1 MRQFVNESIS
11 YLVPSFYKVRGLL
24 TLNHLKNNQ
33 KIFVEIFGQFKKLL
47 YFCTRFREGSRFIK
61 IDKIFFQKSFGSS
74 EKSCNFAPAFKKGV
88 KFKKRLKKFL
98 KKDLV
103 N

>member
-1 MRQFVNESIS
+1 MT
-11 YLVPSFYKVRGLL
+11 L
-24 TLNHLKNNQ
+24 TLNHLKNNS
-33 KIFVEIFGQFKKLL
+33 KKFLEIFGQFKKLL

-61 IDKIFFQKSFGSS
+61 IDENFFEKSFGSS

-88 KFKKRLKKFL
+88 KFKNRLKKFL

>member
-11 YLVPSFYKVRGLL
+11 HLVPSFLEVNGLL
-24 TLNHLKNNQ
+24 TLNHLKNNS
-33 KIFVEIFGQFKKLL
+33 KKFLETFGQFKKLL

-61 IDKIFFQKSFGSS
+61 IDKNFFQKSFGSS

-88 KFKKRLKKFL
+88 KFKNRLKNF
-98 KKDLV
+98 
-103 N
+103 